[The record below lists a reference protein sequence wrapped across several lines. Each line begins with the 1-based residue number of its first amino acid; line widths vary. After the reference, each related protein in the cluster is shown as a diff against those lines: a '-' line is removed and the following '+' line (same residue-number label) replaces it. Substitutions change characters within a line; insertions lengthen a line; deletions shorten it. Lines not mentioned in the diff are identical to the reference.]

1 MVLCNLNNHCRKNE
15 MSKVVIFLCIL
26 LSVIPVSASNLQRT
40 YTSRDWEY
48 RLTDMLSREA
58 GVVGTPGVSPLPASG
73 LLMVLDRVDTSRLSP
88 ESREDYEELYSRLSG
103 DTRETV
109 FSHDWMSVE
118 VEPQVNLGVNI
129 AKYSDFDWSN
139 TGDISLKDRRNET
152 LTPFRYENPFLSLHA
167 RVYFGEYFQLESGI
181 IVSNN
186 NHHLYESTIGFLISS
201 YDGRLLTMGMPDQYP
216 ASLQFDF
223 PWRAG
228 ISLGN
233 EYFSFI
239 MGRYPFSVGTG
250 VTGNLIAGD
259 NFTYQEIAQLTFMN
273 NYFTYSLSVTHF
285 DQQIPEETDDGIGEG
300 TNNPITSIS
309 QRQFS
314 GDQMYR
320 IIHRFDINIMDRVRL
335 SMDLATLYN
344 TDNSFD
350 LRFFYPFFFHHNLSN
365 YTNETEMSY
374 YDEANNMMGFTLE
387 GALPWG
393 LSASFSF
400 VLDQAQTYAEKASAV
415 PPAYG
420 MQANV
425 KHTKRFNKGRL
436 DSFFEFVLTNPY
448 LYLNGKTYAD
458 GEYNYNLDYI
468 VGYYSMN
475 FSDVGYSGYV
485 WGPDS
490 IVMAL
495 GSEYISDSNFSVAL
509 NALYRI
515 QGKKG
520 YRLRSSKS
528 GISDHHYTYVDMT
541 NAVFTDEDGKNPLR
555 TPSGPWNEVEHML
568 RLSASFTYTFDVPNI
583 ELYLGLAGHVYWN
596 YGGDSSR
603 DGVFRPQASIGV
615 RWTGLDKAW
624 WGR

>member
-1 MVLCNLNNHCRKNE
+1 MVKRIICVVLCVL
-15 MSKVVIFLCIL
+15 FL
-26 LSVIPVSASNLQRT
+26 VSTLGAVNLQRT

-48 RLTDMLSREA
+48 QLTDMLAREA
-58 GVVGTPGVSPLPASG
+58 GVVGTPGISPFPASG
-73 LLMVLDRVDTSRLSP
+73 LLIVLERIDPLSLSS
-88 ESREDYEELYSRLSG
+88 ESREDLEALKAVLSG
-103 DTRETV
+103 DNEAVV
-109 FSHDWMSVE
+109 FESGSMAVE
-118 VEPQVNLGVNI
+118 ADAAVNFRADI
-129 AKYSDFDWSN
+129 ADYSQFDWSN
-139 TGDISLKDRRNET
+139 QWTDGRGEYVQDRHNET
-152 LTPFRYENPFLSLHA
+152 IVPFRYQTPFLSVLM
-167 RVYFGEYFQLESGI
+167 RVYFGSWFQLEGGI
-181 IVSNN
+181 AVSNN
-186 NHHLYESTIGFLISS
+186 NHHLYESSLGWVINKYNGE
-201 YDGRLLTMGMPDQYP
+201 LLTLGMPDQFP

-228 ISLGN
+228 ISAGN
-233 EYFSFI
+233 EYFNFI
-239 MGRYPFSVGTG
+239 IGRYPHSYGSG
-250 VTGNLIAGD
+250 VTGNLIIGD

-273 NYFTYSLSVTHF
+273 NYFTYSLSVTQF

-400 VLDQAQTYAEKASAV
+400 VLDQAQTYAEKAGAV

-475 FSDVGYSGYV
+475 FSDAGYSGYV

-509 NALYRI
+509 NALYRT

>member
-1 MVLCNLNNHCRKNE
+1 
-15 MSKVVIFLCIL
+15 
-26 LSVIPVSASNLQRT
+26 
-40 YTSRDWEY
+40 
-48 RLTDMLSREA
+48 
-58 GVVGTPGVSPLPASG
+58 
-73 LLMVLDRVDTSRLSP
+73 
-88 ESREDYEELYSRLSG
+88 
-103 DTRETV
+103 
-109 FSHDWMSVE
+109 
-118 VEPQVNLGVNI
+118 
-129 AKYSDFDWSN
+129 
-139 TGDISLKDRRNET
+139 
-152 LTPFRYENPFLSLHA
+152 
-167 RVYFGEYFQLESGI
+167 
-181 IVSNN
+181 
-186 NHHLYESTIGFLISS
+186 
-201 YDGRLLTMGMPDQYP
+201 
-216 ASLQFDF
+216 
-223 PWRAG
+223 
-228 ISLGN
+228 
-233 EYFSFI
+233 

-400 VLDQAQTYAEKASAV
+400 VLDQAQTYAEKAGAV